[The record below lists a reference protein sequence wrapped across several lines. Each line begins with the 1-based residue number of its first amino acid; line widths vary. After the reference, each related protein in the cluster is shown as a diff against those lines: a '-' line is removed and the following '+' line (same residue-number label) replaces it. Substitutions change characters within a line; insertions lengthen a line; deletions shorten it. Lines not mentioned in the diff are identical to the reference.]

1 MKTQNFHVSVL
12 RAYVI
17 DGIIISY
24 NKTNSI
30 KPIQDNV

>member
-1 MKTQNFHVSVL
+1 MLVFL

>member
-1 MKTQNFHVSVL
+1 MLVFL

-17 DGIIISY
+17 DGIIISC